1 MAEAQIHTETLGCR
15 LNAFE
20 SEAMRELALGE
31 NLTNIVIVNTCAVTT
46 EAARKSRQ
54 AVRRCRR
61 RFPDRR
67 IVVTGCAAQIDPEEF
82 AGIEGVDVVLGN
94 SGKLQRG
101 AWRRL
106 SQIDL
111 GSASAPSIV
120 VEDVMEAESLS
131 QHLIA
136 GFGNRACA
144 FVRVQDGCDHRCT
157 FCIIPYGRG
166 NSRSA
171 PAGQVVAQ
179 AKKLVRNGFREIVL
193 TGVDLTSWGSD
204 LPGKPGFG
212 NLVRRIVTLVPEL
225 PRLRLSSID
234 PAEIDEEFV
243 EAFASSER
251 IMPHLH
257 LSVQAG
263 DNMILKRMKRRHLR
277 EDVIGTCRRLRSVRP
292 DVVFG
297 ADLIAGFPTES
308 EAMFENTLRIVE
320 ECELTWMHVF
330 PFSPRPG
337 TPAASMPQVPPP
349 LVRERAAILRRLGGR
364 RVEMYLDE
372 QIGTVHSAL
381 VESTSTARNGQ
392 YAEIQLDAPQTPGDI
407 LNMRIT
413 GHDRRRLSGAVH
425 KRSLRHER
433 AQAISASPN

>member
-1 MAEAQIHTETLGCR
+1 MGDSRIHTETLGCR

-31 NLTNIVIVNTCAVTT
+31 DMENIVIVNTCAVTT

-61 RFPDRR
+61 RYPDRR
-67 IVVTGCAAQIDPEEF
+67 IIVTGCAAQIEPDEF
-82 AGIEGVDVVLGN
+82 AGIEGVDIVLGN
-94 SGKLQRG
+94 SSKLQPG
-101 AWRRL
+101 AWRKLSRL
-106 SQIDL
+106 TPEFDS
-111 GSASAPSIV
+111 GPSIV

-131 QHLIA
+131 RHLIA

-171 PAGQVVAQ
+171 PAGQVVDQ
-179 AKKLVRNGFREIVL
+179 VKMLVRNGYKEIVL

-212 NLVRRIVTLVPEL
+212 NLVHRIATLVPEL

-234 PAEIDEEFV
+234 PAEIDEEFIA
-243 EAFASSER
+243 AFASHER
-251 IMPHLH
+251 VMPHLH
-257 LSVQAG
+257 LSLQAG
-263 DNMILKRMKRRHLR
+263 DDMILKRMKRRHLR
-277 EDVIGTCRRLRSVRP
+277 EDVIETCRRLRSVRP

-308 EAMFENTLRIVE
+308 ETMFENSLSIVE
-320 ECELTWMHVF
+320 ECELTWLHVF

-337 TPAASMPQVPPP
+337 TPAARMPQVPPP
-349 LVRERAAILRRLGGR
+349 LVRERAARLRRSGSR
-364 RVEMYLDE
+364 RVESYLDR
-372 QIGTVHSAL
+372 QLGTIHSVLA
-381 VESTSTARNGQ
+381 ESSSTARNGQ
-392 YAEIQLDAPQTPGDI
+392 YAEVQLDEPQIPGEI
-407 LNMRIT
+407 LQVRIA
-413 GHDRRRLSGAVH
+413 GHDRRRLAGTTL
-425 KRSLRHER
+425 KRELRQDRIPAEP
-433 AQAISASPN
+433 ALLA